1 MKSYKII
8 FIALFAL
15 PVMMMAQAQKDSIP
29 KVNTETTQVIKDST
43 ITEVAEVPVKEEL
56 QRAAFEGTTLIESQ
70 SNRVYSKGTI
80 EMIMNHRFGLVNGIN
95 DMIGIWAPSNIR
107 IALNYSVTDRIT
119 VGFGTTKDARL
130 LDFSLKAAI
139 FKQTVSNLMPFSVTY
154 YGNFV
159 NSTLPKAEFIHTS
172 DRFSFFNQLIIAR
185 RFSKAISFQIAPSLS
200 HYNTVDK
207 SLKNELFAISYAGR
221 VKATSSMSFLVDFTQ
236 PLSNQVGD
244 PKPGLGT
251 GVEFSTVGHIF
262 QIFITNYRGI
272 VNQQSMMLN
281 QNEFFNGNFAIGF
294 NISRTW

>member
-1 MKSYKII
+1 
-8 FIALFAL
+8 
-15 PVMMMAQAQKDSIP
+15 MMMLAQEQKDSIAKINAEAT
-29 KVNTETTQVIKDST
+29 KVVEESV
-43 ITEVAEVPVKEEL
+43 VAEAPAKAEL

-80 EMIMNHRFGLVNGIN
+80 EMIMNHRFGLVNGTN

-107 IALNYSVTDRIT
+107 IALNYSITDRIT

-139 FKQTVSNLMPFSVTY
+139 LRQTVSNEMPFSVTY
-154 YGNFV
+154 YGNFA
-159 NSTLPKAEFIHTS
+159 NSTLPKANFRNTS
-172 DRFSFFNQLIIAR
+172 DRFSYFNQLIIAR
-185 RFSKAISFQIAPSLS
+185 RFSKAISFQIAPSLT
-200 HYNTVDK
+200 HYNAVDP
-207 SLKNELFAISYAGR
+207 SLKNELFAISYAAR

-251 GVEFSTVGHIF
+251 GIEFSTVGHTF

-272 VNQQSMMLN
+272 VNQQSIMLN
-281 QNEFFNGNFAIGF
+281 QNEFFKGASYAIGF
-294 NISRTW
+294 NITRTF